1 MGLNTPFGAI
11 ALDVTHSRAEI
22 PDDKTYQGQS
32 YRLTWNK
39 LIEATDTSF
48 NVAAYRYSTQ
58 NYLGLNDALQLID
71 EAKYGDDDQRNTMN
85 NFARLKN
92 RITLSISQPLQYGE
106 TDYGSFYLSG
116 SLDRLL
122 GDGRQPQRLY
132 AGLRQRLLMG
142 QHERQPATHLG

>member
-1 MGLNTPFGAI
+1 PFGAI
-11 ALDVTHSRAEI
+11 ALDITHSRAEI

-71 EAKYGDDDQRNTMN
+71 EAKYGD
-85 NFARLKN
+85 
-92 RITLSISQPLQYGE
+92 
-106 TDYGSFYLSG
+106 
-116 SLDRLL
+116 
-122 GDGRQPQRLY
+122 
-132 AGLRQRLLMG
+132 
-142 QHERQPATHLG
+142 